1 MTTSLIFERVHQ
13 GHLEMLAAQF
23 ERVVCIAL
31 DVLPRDLALPRARVV
46 VVEAL
51 GVTAGTQ
58 TLEQVEARVYEECRV
73 TSSGSESEL
82 GAVKVKAKNSAVVVH
97 SLSELSLC
105 FGKNETLRFLRRL
118 AKGIAD
124 VSCEHHFPAV
134 WTIVGVVHE
143 PLHCERDLHFWR
155 DYADFIY
162 SADPLTGITKPH
174 AAKKNAV
181 HFKAALGPGAGAG
194 AGAGAAGG
202 ESGGQG
208 PSASPS
214 NASGNIRLGS
224 NAVVVNS
231 TNPED
236 YEDDDDD
243 PDDDLDL

>member
-1 MTTSLIFERVHQ
+1 MPTSLIFERVHQ

-51 GVTAGTQ
+51 GVAAGTQ
-58 TLEQVEARVYEECRV
+58 TLEQVETRVYEECRV
-73 TSSGSESEL
+73 SGSD
-82 GAVKVKAKNSAVVVH
+82 AVKVKAKNSAVVVH

-118 AKGIAD
+118 AKGLANA
-124 VSCEHHFPAV
+124 SSEHHSPAV

-174 AAKKNAV
+174 AAKKPAV
-181 HFKAALGPGAGAG
+181 HFKTALGGASAG
-194 AGAGAAGG
+194 GFAGGG

-208 PSASPS
+208 PSPSPSPS
-214 NASGNIRLGS
+214 NASGITRLG
-224 NAVVVNS
+224 NNTVVVNS

-243 PDDDLDL
+243 DPDDDLDL